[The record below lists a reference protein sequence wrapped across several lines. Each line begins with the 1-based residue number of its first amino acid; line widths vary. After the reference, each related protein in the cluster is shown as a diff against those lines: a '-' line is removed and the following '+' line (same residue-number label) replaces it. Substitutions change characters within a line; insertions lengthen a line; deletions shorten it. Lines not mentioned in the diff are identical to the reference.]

1 MKKTG
6 LFLLA
11 AIGFTC
17 FASNASAQRLY
28 FQQGDVE
35 WDEVTLSGTNLQR
48 KLKRPDGSEAIQSI
62 PAANV
67 IRVDWPY
74 PAELQEALSLILKQ
88 KYDEA
93 LAKATTVRD
102 IHRNWKDKP
111 GSWYVP
117 ATLLAVE
124 CHIRK
129 KNATE
134 SDKILTELRN
144 MSLTGPF
151 QIGVGMAEALE
162 SFEKDMTGPAIK
174 KAESLLKGA
183 AQDSP
188 TLARLY
194 ILIGDIK
201 FKQEAYMEAMDAYLQ
216 VPVFFGAQGS
226 LMPVAELG
234 AARSLMRLG
243 RLGDASSA
251 LARIIERYKDTPE
264 AAAAAKEKED
274 VDKALTGGVAPKEE
288 DKKPEA
294 EPK

>member
-6 LFLLA
+6 LILLA
-11 AIGFTC
+11 ALGFSGT
-17 FASNASAQRLY
+17 ASAQRLY
-28 FQQGDVE
+28 FQQGDLE

-48 KLKRPDGSEAIQSI
+48 KMKRPDGSEAIQSI

-67 IRVDWPY
+67 VRVDWPY
-74 PAELQEALSLILKQ
+74 PAELQDALTLILKQ

-93 LAKATTVRD
+93 LAKASAVRE

-129 KNATE
+129 NNAPE

-151 QIGVGMAEALE
+151 QIGVGMMEALE
-162 SFEKDMTGPAIK
+162 SFQKDMTGPAIK
-174 KAESLLKGA
+174 KAESLIKG
-183 AQDSP
+183 AQDSA

-194 ILIGDIK
+194 LLIGDIK
-201 FKQEAYMEAMDAYLQ
+201 FKQEAYMEALDSYLQ
-216 VPVFFGAQGS
+216 VPVFFGAQGA

-243 RLGDASSA
+243 RLSDASSA
-251 LARIIERYKDTPE
+251 LARVIERYKGTPE
-264 AAAAAKEKED
+264 ATAAATDKED
-274 VDKALTGGVAPKEE
+274 VDKALTGGVAPPAEE
-288 DKKPEA
+288 KKPEA